1 MKITYLTNQYR
12 ENRNLCMKIA
22 EPDDGATERFVLA
35 LHGFAGSMESWA
47 ITALAERLTAQRT
60 AVLAFN
66 YAGHGTDTQDELFSV
81 ENCLADYRGAIALA
95 QNRYPDA
102 EWCGVFA
109 TSFGGFLTLNLCG
122 EIPAAVNIVLRA
134 PAVNMADVFAR
145 IVEDEGGGMA
155 RYQQEGTV
163 TLGDARKLNVPYPF
177 YQELIEKDVFQR
189 NFDRQMLLIHGDCD
203 TVVLPDDT
211 AAFCAR
217 NPKITREIIHGADHL
232 FLHAGE
238 LDQVMALAVPWLM
251 RTASGI

>member
-1 MKITYLTNQYR
+1 MSLEYGKDKITIKNMLKKT
-12 ENRNLCMKIA
+12 EIA
-22 EPDDGATERFVLA
+22 YKDLRSVRIDNTGITFVGQDGEEITEK
-35 LHGFAGSMESWA
+35 
-47 ITALAERLTAQRT
+47 ERLMDDKTY
-60 AVLAFN
+60 L
-66 YAGHGTDTQDELFSV
+66 YE
-81 ENCLADYRGAIALA
+81 AI
-95 QNRYPDA
+95 RKYM
-102 EWCGVFA
+102 
-109 TSFGGFLTLNLCG
+109 NLCG
-122 EIPAAVNIVLRA
+122 EIPASVNIVLRA
-134 PAVNMADVFAR
+134 PAMNMADVFAR

-217 NPKITREIIHGADHL
+217 NPQITREIIHGADHL